1 MILLFVKGNKGLA
14 ANYNGKF
21 YFPSRDS
28 DIKEGL
34 YECEIALDKGKY
46 AFVTGVPVA
55 TQMPTTEVLTSI
67 VADSDGK
74 LNKVFKLDVRKI
86 GKSLVLYIQRNRHMF
101 DLGYV
106 NESGK
111 LEKFDFYTWNER
123 RPSAVCDLYNPAF
136 SEAEMCMDNETIQL
150 QIISQIA
157 CEMDDALALEVVA
170 VAKNRQGL
178 YSNISSIKVIQNKY
192 VVVTTEIFSYCTSIA
207 YIYNADAKDVVE
219 IDESI
224 TNELMKAE
232 DIKEIDLKQL
242 DEFFIKNHLALHCL
256 KMPSD
261 EGVVFE
267 VKAKFMGDAISIKCL
282 DANILL
288 RNIDESAKKEVKNS
302 FKDFE
307 LFRKKA
313 GKYVSK
319 NNLEEF
325 SKLSTRNILGLNL

>member
-1 MILLFVKGNKGLA
+1 MKLLFVKGNKGLA
-14 ANYNGKF
+14 ANHNGKF
-21 YFPSRDS
+21 YFPNRDS
-28 DIKEGL
+28 NIKEGL

-55 TQMPTTEVLTSI
+55 TQMPTAEVLTSI
-67 VADSDGK
+67 VVDSDGA
-74 LNKVFKLDVRKI
+74 LTKVFKLDVRKI
-86 GKSLVLYIQRNRHMF
+86 GKSLVLYIQRNWHMF

-106 NESGK
+106 NEFGQ
-111 LEKFDFYTWNER
+111 LEKFESYFYNER
-123 RPSAVCDLYNPAF
+123 RSSAVCDLYDPAF
-136 SEAEMCMDNETIQL
+136 SEEMCLDNEAIKL
-150 QIISQIA
+150 QIISRIA
-157 CEMDDALALEVVA
+157 CKMDDVLALEVAA
-170 VAKNRQGL
+170 VAKSRQGL
-178 YSNISSIKVIQNKY
+178 YANISSIKVIQNKY
-192 VVVTTEIFSYCTSIA
+192 VVITTEIFSYCTSIA
-207 YIYNADAKDVVE
+207 YMYNADAKNVVE

-224 TNELMKAE
+224 TNELMNDE
-232 DIKEIDLKQL
+232 DVKEIDLKQL
-242 DEFFIKNHLALHCL
+242 DEFFIKNHLASHYL
-256 KMPSD
+256 KKPSD
-261 EGVVFE
+261 EGIVFE

-288 RNIDESAKKEVKNS
+288 RNIDESAKKEVKHS